1 MIRRN
6 TYDGEKNFTF
16 YAISLPRFRDELL
29 AIDGANDLRSLPF
42 KRSKPELFRYSQHSI

>member
-16 YAISLPRFRDELL
+16 Y
-29 AIDGANDLRSLPF
+29 
-42 KRSKPELFRYSQHSI
+42 LFIMQFLFHIFETSFWQ